1 MICKFDSNYT
11 YEKSDV
17 EKFEL
22 NGYRFFVI
30 KNMLV
35 AYADEKGH
43 TGYVLANGEMSDKSI
58 TNLID
63 FDWIEAPYDLLWKKQ

>member
-1 MICKFDSNYT
+1 MQMK
-11 YEKSDV
+11 
-17 EKFEL
+17 
-22 NGYRFFVI
+22 
-30 KNMLV
+30 
-35 AYADEKGH
+35 KGH

>member
-1 MICKFDSNYT
+1 MKKIVYFIESFPKKLS
-11 YEKSDV
+11 
-17 EKFEL
+17 
-22 NGYRFFVI
+22 NGYRFLVI

-35 AYADEKGH
+35 AYVDEKGN

-63 FDWIEAPYDLLWKKQ
+63 FYCIEAPYDLLWKNQ